1 MLVQKKPMIYKHF
14 GHESKYSL
22 QNTKLLN
29 ARNPFHL
36 LNSQQ
41 PVIDYVQR
49 KLVLAQREEN
59 KYLQ

>member
-1 MLVQKKPMIYKHF
+1 MIYKHF